1 MRLFLPHSHVRFL
14 LGLAFLSASPAW
26 LQAEPQ
32 AARLWTNKEGRSVTA
47 TFVEMAGTQ
56 VVILLPNGSRSQVP
70 LDTLSPADQAYV
82 KGLAAGINAASSSSA
97 GPLTWPSANLA
108 IDPKTIQVVEGVQDP
123 KTSRY
128 RYTVGNFEFIATAPL
143 AKSVMAEVASDFLLT
158 EKFFSVQPW
167 GWQPKP
173 PKGDRYV
180 IYMAADDGDYLTLG
194 GRENNASE
202 MVNDDCLI
210 RFKALGLKLVGARY
224 QYDSRAKD
232 AGQITAI
239 VSYAMLGDVRNWLQN
254 WTSQGMSNFLRFV
267 AYQNNGTVR
276 FSEMDTSMRRAIKE
290 RLEIAQVTP
299 NLNRMLALMRPTRER
314 RSDELRARLE
324 LQLDGFMLIYYFGF
338 LDGDGQGT
346 ALHQYYRNIFARAKR
361 SQNPEEAAA
370 MLAASGLERASPE
383 ELLNKLLAGRDDA
396 TLGAE
401 MTEKFKRIGVR
412 F

>member
-1 MRLFLPHSHVRFL
+1 MSVRFTRLSVKSVLPSILALSL
-14 LGLAFLSASPAW
+14 LTGLLHSA
-26 LQAEPQ
+26 PQ
-32 AARLWTNKEGRSVTA
+32 APRTWTNKDGRSITA
-47 TFVEMAGTQ
+47 SFVEVSGNQVMIQLVNGTRTQ
-56 VVILLPNGSRSQVP
+56 VA
-70 LDTLSPADQAYV
+70 LDTLSQADQDYV
-82 KGLAAGINAASSSSA
+82 KSLPTGNAATA
-97 GPLTWPSANLA
+97 GALAWPTSVLLV
-108 IDPKTIQVVEGVQDP
+108 DPKSINVVEGVQDP

-128 RYTVGNFEFIATAPL
+128 RYSAGNFEFIATAPL

-158 EKFFSVQPW
+158 EKFFTSMPW

-173 PKGDRYV
+173 KTGDRYV
-180 IYMAADDGDYLTLG
+180 IYLAADDADYLTLG
-194 GRENNASE
+194 GRANNASE

-210 RFKALGLKLVGARY
+210 RFSALGLKMVGARY

-239 VSYAMLGDVRNWLQN
+239 VSYAMIGDVRNWLQN

-290 RLEIAQVTP
+290 REEIGQVTP
-299 NLNRMLALMRPTRER
+299 DLKRMLALMRPTKER

-324 LQLDGFMLIYYFGF
+324 LQFDGFMLIYYFGF

-346 ALHQYYRNIFARAKR
+346 ALHQYYRNIFARARR

-370 MLAASGLERASPE
+370 MLAASGMEKASPE
-383 ELLNKLLAGRDDA
+383 ELLNKLLADRDDA